1 MEDTDFEVLFWCHG
15 LLMVVAMRIVPI
27 YFFKLLIPKLVVDI
41 ISSFDVS
48 LIIEPLRLDWFSLSQ
63 EGLLPVEFVIV
74 HIFLW

>member
-1 MEDTDFEVLFWCHG
+1 MEDADFEVLFWCHG
-15 LLMVVAMRIVPI
+15 LLMVVAMRIVPF

>member
-1 MEDTDFEVLFWCHG
+1 
-15 LLMVVAMRIVPI
+15 MVVAMRIVPI